1 MKQLLSFIFSLGMV
15 CLVGSA
21 ALAWVNQTTAE
32 PIRKAQQRALESS
45 LKLVLPAETATTE
58 AMPATTNTAGDVH
71 FFRALDKDGR
81 LVAYAAQATSTVSGF
96 KGPVKVVVGLEKD
109 GKVRA
114 VMVTEHTETPGLGTN
129 ATDRS
134 AVKSLWDVLAG
145 KAKDDPF
152 PPNEFLDSF
161 AGMQASK
168 GFEMDKGDPKNAV
181 AHVSGATYSSR
192 SVISAVDAIGEAFR
206 QLKDAQ

>member
-1 MKQLLSFIFSLGMV
+1 MKQLLSFILSLGMV

-32 PIRKAQQRALESS
+32 PIQKAQQQALEAS

-58 AMPATTNTAGDVH
+58 AMSATANASADVR
-71 FFRALDKDGR
+71 FFRALDKEGH
-81 LVAYAAQATSTVSGF
+81 LLAYAAQATSPVTGF
-96 KGPVKVVVGLEKD
+96 KGPVKVVAGLEKD

-114 VMVTEHTETPGLGTN
+114 VMVTEHTETPGLGTK

-134 AVKSLWDVLAG
+134 AVKSLWAVLAG
-145 KAKDDPF
+145 KAQDDPF
-152 PPNEFLDSF
+152 PPNAFLDSF
-161 AGMQASK
+161 AGLQAAK

-192 SVISAVDAIGEAFR
+192 AVISAVDAIGEAFR